1 MLNTVRVAELFE
13 SIQGESTYAGLS
25 CFFIRLSGCNL
36 DCSYCDTPIARE
48 TGEETGIDT
57 LLERAAAS
65 RASIVQVTGGEPLLQ
80 EGFPKLITSLSES
93 TLRPIL
99 VETNGS
105 LDISCIPPA
114 VTAIV
119 DVKAP
124 GSGEAHSFDDANL
137 QRLRTQDEVKIILSD
152 RADYEWARDFVEE
165 HELVSRCNAVLFGA
179 AEGRLSAQELSRWIV
194 EDGSGVML
202 QVQLHKLLGV
212 K

>member
-1 MLNTVRVAELFE
+1 
-13 SIQGESTYAGLS
+13 
-25 CFFIRLSGCNL
+25 
-36 DCSYCDTPIARE
+36 
-48 TGEETGIDT
+48 
-57 LLERAAAS
+57 
-65 RASIVQVTGGEPLLQ
+65 LLQ
-80 EGFPKLITSLSES
+80 DGFSALVTALSES
-93 TLRPIL
+93 TLRPVL

-124 GSGEAHSFDDANL
+124 GSGHADSFDNANL
-137 QRLRTQDEVKIILSD
+137 HRLRTQDEVKIVISD
-152 RADYEWARDFVEE
+152 RADYEWARDFVQE

-179 AEGRLSAQELSRWIV
+179 AEDRLSPSDLGRWII

-202 QVQLHKLLGV
+202 HVQLHKVLGV